1 MPFVDFVS
9 FYEAAVEIKP
19 VRVLYHSVVRATLA
33 FRRDPV
39 ILLFALVVATSIAG
53 AV

>member
-1 MPFVDFVS
+1 MVA

-33 FRRDPV
+33 YGEIRSSFYSRSSWRHPV
-39 ILLFALVVATSIAG
+39 AG
-53 AV
+53 AG